1 MTDLCAVCRRPWNEH
16 SYNTADICNGY
27 IGPDRGLHKDQEDA
41 IYAAYLGI
49 CVLQT
54 MCRKVGLKLAVERA
68 SDLLNELGTA
78 FPFIPER
85 AALSVLRR
93 DVGGPCK

>member
-1 MTDLCAVCRRPWNEH
+1 MTEQ
-16 SYNTADICNGY
+16 
-27 IGPDRGLHKDQEDA
+27 QEDA

-54 MCRKVGLKLAVERA
+54 MCRKVGLKLAVDRA
-68 SDLLNELGTA
+68 SELLKEMGET

-85 AALSVLRR
+85 VGRSILRK
-93 DVGGPCK
+93 PA

>member
-1 MTDLCAVCRRPWNEH
+1 MTKE
-16 SYNTADICNGY
+16 
-27 IGPDRGLHKDQEDA
+27 QEEA
-41 IYAAYLGI
+41 IYGAYLGI

-68 SDLLNELGTA
+68 TDLLTETGKA

-85 AALSVLRR
+85 
-93 DVGGPCK
+93 VGRSIVERVKEH

>member
-1 MTDLCAVCRRPWNEH
+1 MSE
-16 SYNTADICNGY
+16 
-27 IGPDRGLHKDQEDA
+27 DQEDA
-41 IYAAYLGI
+41 VYAAYLGI

-68 SDLLNELGTA
+68 SDLLKELGTA

-85 AALSVLRR
+85 VGLSALRR
-93 DVGGPCK
+93 GNVGQQNHD

>member
-1 MTDLCAVCRRPWNEH
+1 MTKE
-16 SYNTADICNGY
+16 
-27 IGPDRGLHKDQEDA
+27 QEDA

-54 MCRKVGLKLAVERA
+54 MCRKVGLELAVKRSAEILG
-68 SDLLNELGTA
+68 DLGTE

-85 AALSVLRR
+85 VGKSILRR
-93 DVGGPCK
+93 QP

>member
-1 MTDLCAVCRRPWNEH
+1 MTENCLNCNRSLGEH
-16 SYNTADICNGY
+16 SHDARDTCNMF
-27 IGPDRGLHKDQEDA
+27 IGPDEHRPLTQDQEDA

-54 MCRKVGLKLAVERA
+54 MVRKVGLTLAVDRCTE
-68 SDLLNELGTA
+68 LLKEMGAA

-85 AALSVLRR
+85 VGRSALR
-93 DVGGPCK
+93 